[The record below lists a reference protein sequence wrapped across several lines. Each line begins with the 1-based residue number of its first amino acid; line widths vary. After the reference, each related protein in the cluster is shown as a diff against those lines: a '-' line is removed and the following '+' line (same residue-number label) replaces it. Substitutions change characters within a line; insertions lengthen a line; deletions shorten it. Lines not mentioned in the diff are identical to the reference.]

1 LRSRNVYLLI
11 FILALFGFALW
22 SVVPLDRNVFGRE
35 GLRLG
40 LDLAGGSYLVYQA
53 DVSNVERGTEDEV
66 MEGVK
71 GVIERRINALGITEA
86 TVQIQKQEGEY
97 NIVIQIPGVAD
108 IERAREMVGLFT
120 VLEFREQDSEG
131 NWVPATGTATVDGEE
146 KELVLSS
153 RYFNENTYVTVSQTT
168 AETLLI
174 FEMDDTGAK
183 LFKQISTRL
192 IGKPLAIFLGD
203 EPLRGKDGT
212 IIAPTVQAVIEDK
225 GQITGLSLVD
235 AQELSRVLNAGRID
249 VPLGRWADGEF
260 QPNVP
265 LYERTVNAT
274 LGQDS
279 IRKSI
284 TAAVIGIVLLL
295 VFMLVYYRLPGLV
308 ACLSLG
314 IYGVVLLAIFKLVP
328 VTLTL
333 PGIAGFILSL
343 GMAVDANVLIF
354 ERTKEELRGGRSL
367 GAAVEAGFNRAWTA
381 IRDSN
386 ITTFIACLILFWL
399 GGELGALMVRGFAV
413 TLFIGV
419 ALSMF
424 TAILVTRT
432 FLRLIIGSRVVSNP
446 AAYGVPTQTVR
457 DAK

>member
-1 LRSRNVYLLI
+1 LRRGTVYLLI

-22 SVVPLDRNVFGRE
+22 SIVPLDRNVFGRE

-53 DVSNVERGTEDEV
+53 NVTDIEPENRDEI
-66 MEGVK
+66 MDGVK

-97 NIVIQIPGVAD
+97 NIVIQIPGIAD
-108 IERAREMVGLFT
+108 IEKAKEMVGLFT
-120 VLEFREQDSEG
+120 VLEFREQDAEG
-131 NWVPATGTATVDGEE
+131 NWVPATGTVTDNGEQ

-153 RYFNENTYVTVSQTT
+153 RYFKENTEVKMGQMNEVYLT
-168 AETLLI
+168 
-174 FEMDDTGAK
+174 FEMDETGAQ

-192 IGKPLAIFLGD
+192 LGKRLAIFLG
-203 EPLRGKDGT
+203 EKPLRGEKGN
-212 IIAPTVQAVIEDK
+212 IIAPQVNDVIEDK
-225 GQITGLSLVD
+225 GVIENLSLVD
-235 AQELSRVLNAGRID
+235 AQELSLVLNAGRID
-249 VPLGRWADGEF
+249 VPLGRWAEGEF
-260 QPNVP
+260 QPSVP
-265 LYERTVNAT
+265 LYERTVSAT

-279 IRKSI
+279 IQKSI
-284 TAAVIGIVLLL
+284 LAAVIGIVLLL
-295 VFMLVYYRLPGLV
+295 VFMLVYYRLPGLI

-333 PGIAGFILSL
+333 PGVAGFILSL

-399 GGELGALMVRGFAV
+399 GGELGALMVRGFAL

-424 TAILVTRT
+424 TAIVVTRT
-432 FLRLIIGSRVVSNP
+432 FLRLIVGSGLTKNLT
-446 AAYGVPTQTVR
+446 AYGVPVQTVR
-457 DAK
+457 NTK

>member
-1 LRSRNVYLLI
+1 LRRGNVYLLI

-53 DVSNVERGTEDEV
+53 DASDVEPENRDEI
-66 MEGVK
+66 MAGVK

-86 TVQIQKQEGEY
+86 TVQIQKREGEY

-108 IERAREMVGLFT
+108 IEKAKEMVGLFT
-120 VLEFREQDSEG
+120 VLEFREQDAEG
-131 NWVPATGTATVDGEE
+131 EWIPATGTVTVNGEE
-146 KELVLSS
+146 RELVLSS
-153 RYFNENTYVTVSQTT
+153 RYFKENTEVTLHPTT
-168 AETLLI
+168 SEVLLL
-174 FEMDDTGAK
+174 FEMDETGAK
-183 LFKQISTRL
+183 LFAQISTRL
-192 IGKPLAIFLGD
+192 LGKPLAIFLGD
-203 EPLRGKDGT
+203 EPLRGEDGR

-225 GQITGLSLVD
+225 GQITRLSLVD

-249 VPLGRWADGEF
+249 VPLGRWAEGEF
-260 QPNVP
+260 EPSVP

-284 TAAVIGIVLLL
+284 LAAVIGIVLLL

-333 PGIAGFILSL
+333 PGVAGFILSL

-424 TAILVTRT
+424 TAITVTRT
-432 FLRLIIGSRVVSNP
+432 FLRLIVGTQVVSNP
-446 AAYGVPTQTVR
+446 AAYGVPAQTVR
-457 DAK
+457 NTK